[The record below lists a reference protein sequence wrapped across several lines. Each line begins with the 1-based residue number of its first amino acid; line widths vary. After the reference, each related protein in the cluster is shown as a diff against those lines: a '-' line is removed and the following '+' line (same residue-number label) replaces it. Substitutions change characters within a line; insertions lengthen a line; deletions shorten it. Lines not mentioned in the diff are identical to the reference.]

1 MDFKSYLGQSRN
13 AVARYNAGGNPPMVR
28 RAMGMGTFNA
38 GGNAPRVHGAAGS
51 PMGIGTFNA
60 GGQSDYS
67 NVAPLFGIQVA
78 NTTTTALTNVDI
90 LGSFFYTPQ
99 STLFTTG
106 NQTSVVAN
114 GVVTAGVTVSTVFST
129 INYQQF
135 LTSSATQQFKVGAI
149 HVLVTLGGGT
159 GGNAQAFDVLTVT
172 TQSQSGAV
180 QSIPVKQLLNP
191 AQFQSGVTQNYINFI
206 VDGFTK
212 ITLANLYAS
221 TTVQYSFFPQLT
233 QNPSGVLAGNGS
245 TAAWAGN
252 QLG

>member
-1 MDFKSYLGQSRN
+1 MDFQDYLSQSRN
-13 AVARYNAGGNPPMVR
+13 AVARYNGNGNGFSSRQVSRASVGGGAQAVQRSISRANGVMNSMGAGYL
-28 RAMGMGTFNA
+28 
-38 GGNAPRVHGAAGS
+38 GANG
-51 PMGIGTFNA
+51 
-60 GGQSDYS
+60 GGQPDYS
-67 NVAPLFGIQVA
+67 NIAPLFGIQVQ
-78 NTTTTALTNVDI
+78 NTTTGNLTNVDI
-90 LGSFFYTPQ
+90 LGSFQYTPQ
-99 STLFTTG
+99 SALFTGG
-106 NQTSVVAN
+106 NYVS
-114 GVVTAGVTVSTVFST
+114 GGVTISTVFST

-149 HVLVTLGGGT
+149 HVLVTAGSSA
-159 GGNAQAFDVLTVT
+159 NAQAFDVLTVT

-191 AQFQSGVTQNYINFI
+191 QQFQSGVTQNYINFI

-233 QNPSGVLAGNGS
+233 QNPSGNLVGQGNT
-245 TAAWAGN
+245 TAWGGN

>member
-1 MDFKSYLGQSRN
+1 MCIRDR
-13 AVARYNAGGNPPMVR
+13 
-28 RAMGMGTFNA
+28 
-38 GGNAPRVHGAAGS
+38 
-51 PMGIGTFNA
+51 
-60 GGQSDYS
+60 
-67 NVAPLFGIQVA
+67 
-78 NTTTTALTNVDI
+78 
-90 LGSFFYTPQ
+90 
-99 STLFTTG
+99 
-106 NQTSVVAN
+106 
-114 GVVTAGVTVSTVFST
+114 FST

-149 HVLVTLGGGT
+149 HVLVTAGSSA
-159 GGNAQAFDVLTVT
+159 NAQAFDVLTVT

-191 AQFQSGVTQNYINFI
+191 QQFQSGVTQNYINFI

-233 QNPSGVLAGNGS
+233 QNPSGNLVGQGNT
-245 TAAWAGN
+245 TAWGGN